1 MQKTLASVDGCGAP
15 SAMHPA
21 GVPVS
26 SMCAPSAKVK
36 APLWLCSQLVKAPLV
51 QSLSAL
57 QGLGGFSKAPPP
69 GTRQKGQ
76 KTRTL
81 EMPAPVWNASLLAVP
96 VVNEKEIG
104 RGPMS
109 ANTSGGQSWLVGYA
123 LVALQVS
130 VPGQSLGTAPT
141 RQEHLRVERQG
152 HAGVTRARRRAG
164 CALSHGV
171 DDAGAGRGDR
181 GVRDGQRGPEEA
193 PTGRVASAVRA
204 HVPDVAHTAV
214 RVVEAGD
221 VAVRVRRAECAL
233 QSGAAGAGG
242 AHAGGRGADAGRGL
256 ARRDRAVPAAA
267 RAGPDAAGLGRAAA
281 GDRDFASRG

>member
-1 MQKTLASVDGCGAP
+1 MQKTLASVDGCWAP

-141 RQEHLRVERQG
+141 RQNWVVVLEHLPRFELPGVQG
-152 HAGVTRARRRAG
+152 APWFGPPLHLLVVGLQIGQGWMAGSFT
-164 CALSHGV
+164 
-171 DDAGAGRGDR
+171 
-181 GVRDGQRGPEEA
+181 
-193 PTGRVASAVRA
+193 
-204 HVPDVAHTAV
+204 HVPPGQLTFETQLKPAMPPA
-214 RVVEAGD
+214 VEALQRFCWTSPPPGRNTSELRGRLTLAAPAQLPVP
-221 VAVRVRRAECAL
+221 VAL
-233 QSGAAGAGG
+233 W
-242 AHAGGRGADAGRGL
+242 
-256 ARRDRAVPAAA
+256 AR
-267 RAGPDAAGLGRAAA
+267 L
-281 GDRDFASRG
+281 